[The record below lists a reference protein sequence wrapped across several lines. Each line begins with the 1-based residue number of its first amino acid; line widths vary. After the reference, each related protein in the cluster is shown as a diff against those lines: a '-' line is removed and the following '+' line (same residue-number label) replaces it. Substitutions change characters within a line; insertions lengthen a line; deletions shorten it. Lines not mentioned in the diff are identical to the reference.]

1 MAKESDLLLTKLKK
15 MNNNKNQ
22 NPIEDQVTLNGMMVF
37 GTTSNGLNIADFEC
51 CEDVALRPYTA
62 KCKVQRMRDG
72 NLYITELKKRVP
84 NKPIFR
90 EDNSSLSLGKD
101 GKYYFFFS
109 LPAVL
114 VEELPDKLTQQAL
127 AIAQK
132 VVNEILYAEAE
143 EVK

>member
-1 MAKESDLLLTKLKK
+1 M
-15 MNNNKNQ
+15 
-22 NPIEDQVTLNGMMVF
+22 TLNGMMVF

-72 NLYITELKKRVP
+72 NMYITELKKRVR
-84 NKPIFR
+84 NTPIFR

-101 GKYYFFFS
+101 GRYYFFFS
-109 LPAVL
+109 LPAEKVD
-114 VEELPDKLTQQAL
+114 ELPDKLTQQAL

-132 VVNEILYAEAE
+132 VVNEILYTEAE
-143 EVK
+143 EVEQ

>member
-1 MAKESDLLLTKLKK
+1 MAIESDLLLTKLKK

-51 CEDVALRPYTA
+51 CEDVNLRPYTA

-72 NLYITELKKRVP
+72 NLYITELKKRVR
-84 NKPIFR
+84 NTPIFR

-101 GKYYFFFS
+101 GKYYFVFV
-109 LPAVL
+109 LPEERAD
-114 VEELPDKLTQQAL
+114 ELPNELPYQAL
-127 AIAQK
+127 AIAEKFDEKLKQK
-132 VVNEILYAEAE
+132 NGRDE
-143 EVK
+143 E

>member
-1 MAKESDLLLTKLKK
+1 
-15 MNNNKNQ
+15 MNHNKNQ

-132 VVNEILYAEAE
+132 VVNEILYTEAE

>member
-1 MAKESDLLLTKLKK
+1 
-15 MNNNKNQ
+15 MNNNKIQ
-22 NPIEDQVTLNGMMVF
+22 NPIEEQVTLNGMMVF

-72 NLYITELKKRVP
+72 NMYITELKKRVR
-84 NKPIFR
+84 NTPIFR

-101 GKYYFFFS
+101 GRYYFFFS
-109 LPAVL
+109 LPSER
-114 VEELPDKLTQQAL
+114 VEVLPDELVRQAL

-132 VVNEILYAEAE
+132 VVNEILYTEAE

>member
-1 MAKESDLLLTKLKK
+1 
-15 MNNNKNQ
+15 MNNNKIQ

-72 NLYITELKKRVP
+72 NMYITELKKRVR
-84 NKPIFR
+84 NTPIFR

-101 GKYYFFFS
+101 GRYYFFFS
-109 LPAVL
+109 LPAEKVD
-114 VEELPDKLTQQAL
+114 ELPDKLTQQAL

-132 VVNEILYAEAE
+132 LANALLNAMEE
-143 EVK
+143 EV